1 MATTPVLWGT
11 SSGSQWPTYV
21 MFDAPYTGSTN
32 WRGWWSSNGS
42 TLWAVSMTGMAMP
55 NVPSINRGTN
65 NRPYAYLMGMGL
77 DAGGYNSAGD
87 FRFRV
92 WTSGGTSIWSSERV
106 RTPNNGTTN
115 NLPRISYDTT
125 TGTWDDNLASP
136 ANWGNS
142 PTTLPILTTGTT
154 SGGTTSFRFGIYG
167 TTGYT
172 NALQLQVKASGDSGT
187 YDIQEDSTSTP
198 TSNFSSTGTHTSNA
212 VLIGKAYYA
221 WMPSAPTGPVYAFS
235 GVRRLE
241 VVWSEALDTGGVEDA
256 DFYYGVQC
264 KKTTDEWIKDGYFD
278 LVNGITSTSTTLFY
292 DMYGSPLLNGTAY
305 NVRVFSTNSASW
317 YASDVSTSPI
327 TGDTSPIVELV
338 GSESTIALPNW
349 STGDT
354 SLTTEAVINTNYS
367 TYVNSTVSAT
377 GATSYSISA
386 GALPTGMSLS
396 TVSGNAAL
404 SGAPTTVGS
413 YTFSI
418 AATNAAGTVSQSFT
432 IVVIGGAAVWDPTT
446 SKWKKGTVKV
456 YKNGVWNAA
465 TVNVRSAG
473 AWKVLG

>member
-1 MATTPVLWGT
+1 MPTTSVIWGT

-21 MFDAPYTGSTN
+21 SFDAPYTGSTN
-32 WRGWWSSNGS
+32 WRGWWDSNGS
-42 TLWAVSMTGMAMP
+42 TIWAVSMTGMAIP

-65 NRPYAYLMGMGL
+65 NRAYAYLMGMGL

-92 WTSGGTSIWSSERV
+92 WTSSGTSIWSSNRV
-106 RTPNNGTTN
+106 RTPNNGTTI

-125 TGTWDDNLASP
+125 TGTWDDDLSSP
-136 ANWGNS
+136 ASWGNS

-167 TTGYT
+167 TTGYV

-187 YDIQEDSTSTP
+187 YDIQQDSTSTP

-221 WMPSAPTGPVYAFS
+221 WMPSAPSTPVYAFP
-235 GVRRLE
+235 GVRSLY
-241 VVWSEALDTGGVEDA
+241 VVWNEALDNGGVEDS
-256 DFYYGVQC
+256 DFYYAIQC
-264 KKTTDEWIKDGYFD
+264 KKTSDEWIKDGYYD
-278 LVNGITSTSTTLFY
+278 LVSGISNTANTIFY
-292 DMYGSPLLNGTAY
+292 DINGDALLDGTAY
-305 NVRVFSTNSASW
+305 NVRVFSVNSASW

-327 TGDTSPIVELV
+327 TGDTSPVVEME

-354 SLTTEAVINTNYS
+354 DLTTEAVINTEYS
-367 TYVNSTVSAT
+367 TNADYEVSAT
-377 GATSYSISA
+377 GAISYSISS
-386 GALPTGMSLS
+386 GALPTGLSLS
-396 TVSGNAAL
+396 TVDGAAVL
-404 SGAPTTVGS
+404 SGVPTAVGS
-413 YTFSI
+413 FTFTI
-418 AATNAAGTVSQSFT
+418 NAENDAGSSAQSFT
-432 IVVIGGAAVWDPTT
+432 IVIIGGAQVWNPAT
-446 SKWKKGTVKV
+446 SSWKLGTVKV
-456 YKNGVWNAA
+456 YKNSVWNDA
-465 TVNVRSAG
+465 VVKVYSSG